1 MGDQPALDGR
11 GHVLA
16 VLALLAIGAGVCSG
30 LLVSSSSAT
39 AATGVPA
46 GNAAVVVGKPITV
59 HTFDHW
65 MYVAAKGEAATSP
78 HAPVI
83 VPTDPPRFDGCIG
96 QVRAQIPSLEGTSDR
111 VLRRDCG
118 RLFVSLSSQVLDFL
132 IKAHWYEDQ
141 AVAERITITPAEVRR
156 ALEKAKRQEFRSAR
170 AFRMFLK
177 QTGQTAHDLFFR
189 VRINLTDQVRPLL
202 RDE

>member
-65 MYVAAKGEAATSP
+65 MYVAAKGEAATGP

-83 VPTDPPRFDGCIG
+83 VPTDPPR
-96 QVRAQIPSLEGTSDR
+96 
-111 VLRRDCG
+111 
-118 RLFVSLSSQVLDFL
+118 FL